1 MSLHTVLGM
10 TDRALIL
17 NLYLLPS
24 LPFSLH
30 SFPLLRRYSGINGG
44 VGPEHKRSWLLR
56 SARAP
61 LCNHVRNSSKL
72 ATQEHKDNNNEEN
85 PSVQKGMFR
94 APAATVKGHIRARAH
109 RLTRARVH
117 ALAATRTHAGTG
129 SDPSPPPAGMRSP
142 TPARGPG
149 LAPPQRRPRLF
160 CNSRVRRRSLPMQ
173 LPRGAS
179 DWPDPGAVSY
189 HRPGRPEPA

>member
-94 APAATVKGHIRARAH
+94 APAATVKGHIRARAQ
-109 RLTRARVH
+109 TNSARVH

-129 SDPSPPPAGMRSP
+129 SDSPRGHAVPNASRWTQARASPAP
-142 TPARGPG
+142 
-149 LAPPQRRPRLF
+149 PRLF
-160 CNSRVRRRSLPMQ
+160 CNSRVRARSLPMQ